1 MSDNVINGETIQKI
15 INQISKN
22 YTYNFSNENKKVK
35 NFFNTN
41 ELVNNMIKS
50 SDSDIDEENKKKN
63 QITIDSINQY
73 KKNTK
78 LWLYKNSS
86 LNKEINSKI
95 ASIYEKTIKD
105 YKIINNL
112 INKQDVSLPNRDEIL
127 FLVGHPI
134 TKVLFPNEYNKLYST
149 QKNEFNAKMVNN
161 TNFKYQLQEGNID
174 SINDNDISE
183 EEQEVD
189 YEEDYEI
196 MNDNYDYDDEQE
208 NDN

>member
-1 MSDNVINGETIQKI
+1 MSDNAINGETIQKI

-22 YTYNFSNENKKVK
+22 YSYNFSNENKKVK

-50 SDSDIDEENKKKN
+50 SDFDIDEKNKK
-63 QITIDSINQY
+63 QITIDSINRY
-73 KKNTK
+73 KKDTK

-86 LNKEINSKI
+86 LNKEINSNI
-95 ASIYEKTIKD
+95 ASVYEKTIKD
-105 YKIINNL
+105 FKIINNL
-112 INKQDVSLPNRDEIL
+112 IKKQEVSLPNRDEIL

-134 TKVLFPNEYNKLYST
+134 TKVLFPNEYNKLYSA

-161 TNFKYQLQEGNID
+161 TNFKYQLQEGNVD